1 MHRKVLGA
9 YLAVGKRDVPEI
21 ALSGEIA
28 CYLLER
34 AIMMALL
41 REKREA
47 ATSGK
52 VATPIKPI
60 TKARRTGNLYPI
72 AIQSPQIPTPEPRP
86 ELQRTS

>member
-1 MHRKVLGA
+1 MRLGLSYWMHRQVLGA

-41 REKREA
+41 RRRGKLRLPEK
-47 ATSGK
+47 
-52 VATPIKPI
+52 
-60 TKARRTGNLYPI
+60 
-72 AIQSPQIPTPEPRP
+72 
-86 ELQRTS
+86 